1 MQTFAWGIGDWPND
15 GPNPHH
21 SLIHTLL
28 ERGIIGTTVLI
39 IFIMGDLSKHA
50 RGMEPWLLG
59 WFSLGMY
66 LHLNFVTM
74 FWVITMLVL
83 RCRYVRN
90 GEDDVQE
97 DALVEWLLKKWK
109 IFRLRLASS

>member
-1 MQTFAWGIGDWPND
+1 M
-15 GPNPHH
+15 
-21 SLIHTLL
+21 
-28 ERGIIGTTVLI
+28 GTGVLI
-39 IFIMGDLSKHA
+39 VFIMNDLSKHA

-74 FWVITMLVL
+74 FWVISILIL

-90 GEDDVQE
+90 GKDIQK
-97 DALVEWLLKKWK
+97 DALVELLLKKWK
-109 IFRLRLASS
+109 DFRLRMASL